1 MQIICFDVVPQDLDN
16 LWSRELLLS
25 KKIGQFL
32 RQLGGLVHRCVEQ
45 FAVDP
50 SVESTDVALTKVPIS
65 QTLAEGMGQL
75 ARIGQELMRP
85 EEEGRDPAWRV
96 IPVAKEITV
105 SKGIAA
111 RAPWELIQV
120 G

>member
-1 MQIICFDVVPQDLDN
+1 MIS
-16 LWSRELLLS
+16 SRSLKLSLLS
-25 KKIGQFL
+25 SLFQRTYPLPRDLALATAFLSCPAALEDKYAMMRLGDILRKNKKAG
-32 RQLGGLVHRCVEQ
+32 VEL
-45 FAVDP
+45 
-50 SVESTDVALTKVPIS
+50 E
-65 QTLAEGMGQL
+65 TLAEGMGQL

-120 G
+120 S